1 MRGWLWA
8 LAMAVGSIPALA
20 QDAGP
25 TGIRLAQATDGV
37 GRSAVVTLDRD
48 RLFEDSLMGR
58 AVLARIERESNDL
71 IAENR
76 RLEAA
81 LEEEERGLTER
92 RATLSPADF
101 QTLAREFDTRVEE
114 LRVAQEAKSRAL
126 TRSGDL
132 QQQQFFSAAV
142 PVLAGLMQDLGAVA
156 IIDRSA
162 VILSFDR
169 IDITAQ
175 AIARLDAELGDG
187 SSLAPVDDAATPEA
201 SPGGA
206 LPQPFGPAPDQP

>member
-1 MRGWLWA
+1 
-8 LAMAVGSIPALA
+8 
-20 QDAGP
+20 
-25 TGIRLAQATDGV
+25 
-37 GRSAVVTLDRD
+37 
-48 RLFEDSLMGR
+48 MGR

-81 LEEEERGLTER
+81 LEAEERSLTDRRPGLP
-92 RATLSPADF
+92 AADF

-126 TRSGDL
+126 TRSGEA
-132 QQQQFFSAAV
+132 QQQQFFAAAV

-187 SSLAPVDDAATPEA
+187 SGLAPLDRGTAPGAT
-201 SPGGA
+201 PGGA
-206 LPQPFGPAPDQP
+206 APQPFGPQPAQP

>member
-1 MRGWLWA
+1 
-8 LAMAVGSIPALA
+8 
-20 QDAGP
+20 
-25 TGIRLAQATDGV
+25 
-37 GRSAVVTLDRD
+37 VTLDRD
-48 RLFEDSLMGR
+48 RLFEESMMGR

-81 LEEEERGLTER
+81 LEAEERSLTDR
-92 RATLSPADF
+92 RAALAPADF
-101 QTLAREFDTRVEE
+101 QVLAREFDTRVEE
-114 LRVAQEAKSRAL
+114 LRVAQEAKGRAL

-142 PVLAGLMQDLGAVA
+142 PVLVGLMQDLGAVA

-169 IDITAQ
+169 IDITLQ
-175 AIARLDAELGDG
+175 AIARLDGELGDG
-187 SSLAPVDDAATPEA
+187 SALAPLVDGAAPDAAPDVAPDVAPDA

-206 LPQPFGPAPDQP
+206 LPQPFGPQPFVPPPAQP